1 MLFKNSVHCP
11 LSTVIYCA
19 VWRSLYVCLLIDWYC
34 HYSRFCSHLYTCP
47 PHSHSLAWFW
57 WSHLSVIILVK
68 KSLAYFLIVNLTRPP
83 CIKSKS
89 SLLISM
95 SLTGTNKEYLYSR
108 KTRLRSK
115 VSLSE
120 FYGPWAWLYLGMPN
134 FLFVFCRRYARWMGR
149 WMSDSLERTTG
160 GWVLFIEHYVCT
172 VPVIETY
179 MHMVMK

>member
-1 MLFKNSVHCP
+1 MLSGDLSISVD
-11 LSTVIYCA
+11 T
-19 VWRSLYVCLLIDWYC
+19 
-34 HYSRFCSHLYTCP
+34 
-47 PHSHSLAWFW
+47 
-57 WSHLSVIILVK
+57 VIILAFVHIFIPVLLILTRWPDFDDHTCQLLYLK
-68 KSLAYFLIVNLTRPP
+68 KSLAYFLIVNLTGPQ
-83 CIKSKS
+83 CIETKS

-95 SLTGTNKEYLYSR
+95 SLTNKEYLYSK

-120 FYGPWAWLYLGMPN
+120 FYGPWAWLYLWMSN

-172 VPVIETY
+172 VIETY
-179 MHMVMK
+179 MHMVIK

>member
-19 VWRSLYVCLLIDWYC
+19 VWRSLYVCWYC

-47 PHSHSLAWFW
+47 PHSHPLAWFW

-83 CIKSKS
+83 CIKTKS

-95 SLTGTNKEYLYSR
+95 SLTDKEYIYIAERQDWDQKWVCLSFMAPGPGSIYGYLIFCLCFVGV
-108 KTRLRSK
+108 TR
-115 VSLSE
+115 
-120 FYGPWAWLYLGMPN
+120 
-134 FLFVFCRRYARWMGR
+134 
-149 WMSDSLERTTG
+149 G
-160 GWVLFIEHYVCT
+160 GWAGGCPILWSARQVGGSCS
-172 VPVIETY
+172 
-179 MHMVMK
+179 

>member
-1 MLFKNSVHCP
+1 MLSGD
-11 LSTVIYCA
+11 LSIQCI
-19 VWRSLYVCLLIDWYC
+19 CLLILSLFSLLFTSLYL
-34 HYSRFCSHLYTCP
+34 SSSFSPVGLILMITPVSHFTCK
-47 PHSHSLAWFW
+47 
-57 WSHLSVIILVK
+57 K

-95 SLTGTNKEYLYSR
+95 SLTNKEYLYSR

-149 WMSDSLERTTG
+149 WMSDSLERMTG

-172 VPVIETY
+172 VIETYMY